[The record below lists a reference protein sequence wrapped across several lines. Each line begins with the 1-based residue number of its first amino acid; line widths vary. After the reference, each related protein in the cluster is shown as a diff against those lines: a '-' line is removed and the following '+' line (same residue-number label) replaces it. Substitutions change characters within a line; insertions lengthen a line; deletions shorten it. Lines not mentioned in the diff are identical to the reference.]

1 MEIKPKIVVASFN
14 PWYMDHS
21 AKAYQANGVLRGI
34 FTSIKNDKGIK
45 SDLFYRCW
53 PFHFLMKP
61 FYVLLDPL
69 TWQQVQYH
77 FFMPVFDRWFKS
89 KRIKDFNIVEAIAW
103 GAKGPFD
110 FAEKNGAL
118 KVIDMPNSYP
128 TIYDGIERREMSLW
142 SKKVK
147 PSVPEHIIE
156 QVVRDIERA
165 DIVLCPS
172 KFVYDS
178 MIQNGVP
185 IEKCRI
191 NYFGVNTDIF
201 EPRTKAPDV
210 IRFVC
215 VGSLCLRKGHQYL
228 FRAYEELKMK
238 YPNVELYCIGP
249 ILSDFKLEWKKW
261 KDLVTHQ
268 EYISPAGLSDL
279 YQETTAFI
287 MASVEEGFARAI
299 IEAMAAGL
307 PILATYES
315 GATTLVENGE
325 EGLIFKSRS
334 VVEIYNAMEKLIREP
349 ILVEKLGNKAQIK
362 GRVSNSW
369 YDYGTRNIDIFTEFL
384 NKSNISESA

>member
-34 FTSIKNDKGIK
+34 FTSVKNNKGIQ
-45 SDLFYRCW
+45 SDLFHRCW

-61 FYVLLDPL
+61 FYILLDPL
-69 TWQQVQYH
+69 TWQQIQ
-77 FFMPVFDRWFKS
+77 FRFLMPVFDGWFKS
-89 KRIKDFNIVEAIAW
+89 KKIQDFNIVEAIAW
-103 GAKGPFD
+103 GAKAPFD

-128 TIYDGIERREMSLW
+128 TIYDGIERREMALW
-142 SKKVK
+142 AKKVK

-191 NYFGVNTDIF
+191 NYFGVNTDVF
-201 EPRTKAPDV
+201 EPRKKAPSV

-215 VGSLCLRKGHQYL
+215 VGSICLRKGHQYL
-228 FRAYEELKMK
+228 FQAYEKLKMK
-238 YPNVELYCIGP
+238 YPNVELYCIGTV
-249 ILSDFKLEWKKW
+249 LTDFDREWKKW
-261 KDLVTHQ
+261 KGLVTHQ
-268 EYISPAGLSDL
+268 DYISPAGLSDL

-307 PILATYES
+307 PILATHES

-334 VVEIYNAMEKLIREP
+334 EKEIYDAMEKLILNP
-349 ILVEKLGNKAQIK
+349 IMVEKLGHNAQK
-362 GRVSNSW
+362 RGRVINTW
-369 YDYGTRNIDIFTEFL
+369 DDYGKRNIDIFQEYL
-384 NKSNISESA
+384 NSKHA

>member
-34 FTSIKNDKGIK
+34 FTSVKNNKGIQ
-45 SDLFYRCW
+45 SDLFHRCW

-69 TWQQVQYH
+69 SWQQIQ
-77 FFMPVFDRWFKS
+77 FRFLMPVFDRWFKS
-89 KRIKDFNIVEAIAW
+89 KKIQDFNIVEAIAW
-103 GAKGPFD
+103 GAKAPFD

-128 TIYDGIERREMSLW
+128 TIYDGIERREMALW
-142 SKKVK
+142 AKKVK

-191 NYFGVNTDIF
+191 NYFGVNTDVF
-201 EPRTKAPDV
+201 EPRKKAPSV

-215 VGSLCLRKGHQYL
+215 VGSICLRKGHQYL
-228 FRAYEELKMK
+228 FLAYEKLKMK
-238 YPNVELYCIGP
+238 YPNVELYCIGTV
-249 ILSDFKLEWKKW
+249 LTDFDREWKKW
-261 KDLVTHQ
+261 KGLVTHQ
-268 EYISPAGLSDL
+268 DYISPAGLSDL

-307 PILATYES
+307 PILATHES

-334 VVEIYNAMEKLIREP
+334 EKEIYDAMEKLILNP
-349 ILVEKLGNKAQIK
+349 IMVEKLGNNAQK
-362 GRVSNSW
+362 RGRVINTW
-369 YDYGTRNIDIFTEFL
+369 DDYGKRNIDIFKEYL
-384 NKSNISESA
+384 NSKHA

>member
-1 MEIKPKIVVASFN
+1 
-14 PWYMDHS
+14 
-21 AKAYQANGVLRGI
+21 
-34 FTSIKNDKGIK
+34 
-45 SDLFYRCW
+45 
-53 PFHFLMKP
+53 
-61 FYVLLDPL
+61 
-69 TWQQVQYH
+69 
-77 FFMPVFDRWFKS
+77 MPVFDRWFKS